1 MNQPIHVERPVDQ
14 KAKGHVADLSLLL
27 DASDDRHESDKVGDQ
42 EHTVTIPDPA
52 GVMRDEVSRGVVKHL
67 ALTTHDFLFLVEGT
81 DDTHSS
87 HLLME
92 VRVDGMPQTMTH
104 FVKLVV
110 GGHVGNGDFV
120 GQESHQG

>member
-14 KAKGHVADLSLLL
+14 EAEGHVADLTLLL
-27 DASDDRHESDKVGDQ
+27 DAGDDRHESDQIGDQ
-42 EHTVTIPDPA
+42 EHTVTVPDPA
-52 GVMRDEVSRGVVKHL
+52 GVMGDEVSRGAVKHL

-81 DDTHSS
+81 DDAHSS

-92 VRVDGMPQTMTH
+92 VRVDGMPQTVSH

-120 GQESHQG
+120 GQVSHQG